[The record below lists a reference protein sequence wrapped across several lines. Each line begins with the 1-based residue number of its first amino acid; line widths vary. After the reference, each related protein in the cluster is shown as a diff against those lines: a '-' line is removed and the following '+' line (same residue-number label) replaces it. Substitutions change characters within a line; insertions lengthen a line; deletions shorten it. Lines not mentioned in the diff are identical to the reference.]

1 MKHLWGIAALLLLTG
16 CTTQATPA
24 PPPTPDN
31 SIFLTQY
38 RERFPGGT
46 DDAGVRIGHYI
57 CDDYRA
63 GTSFRDEVTYLMSK
77 NAAFTAG
84 DVGFLIGASTAS
96 YCPEFNNRH

>member
-1 MKHLWGIAALLLLTG
+1 MRKLWGITALVLLTG
-16 CTTQATPA
+16 CAAPTPA
-24 PPPTPDN
+24 PAPTPDN

-38 RERFPGGT
+38 RTRFPGGT

-77 NAAFTAG
+77 NTAFTAG

>member
-1 MKHLWGIAALLLLTG
+1 MKHLWGIAALVLLTG
-16 CTTQATPA
+16 CAATP
-24 PPPTPDN
+24 PPPAPTPDN

-38 RERFPGGT
+38 RTRFLGGT

-84 DVGFLIGASTAS
+84 DVGFLIGASTSA

>member
-1 MKHLWGIAALLLLTG
+1 MKHLWGIAALVLLTG
-16 CTTQATPA
+16 CAAPATPA
-24 PPPTPDN
+24 PEPTPDN

-38 RERFPGGT
+38 RTRFPGGT

-84 DVGFLIGASTAS
+84 DVGFLIGASTSA